1 MAENIL
7 EKADEQVAEAI
18 RKLSG
23 ATSAMAEA
31 IDEGAGAI
39 KLAVKRSG
47 DLAEELMDDT
57 MQRVKRH
64 PWRRYSRWASSS
76 AGSSAGWCREGR
88 RCAREML
95 AGFDNRRC
103 LRRLPYLGRKAKCP
117 GCERPRKRVCRP
129 DRRCRP

>member
-7 EKADEQVAEAI
+7 EKADAQVAESI
-18 RKLSG
+18 RKLSR

-39 KLAVKRSG
+39 RLAVKRSG

-64 PWRRYSRWASSS
+64 PVEAMAATFTLGVIVGGLIGWMVSRRY
-76 AGSSAGWCREGR
+76 
-88 RCAREML
+88 
-95 AGFDNRRC
+95 
-103 LRRLPYLGRKAKCP
+103 
-117 GCERPRKRVCRP
+117 
-129 DRRCRP
+129 